1 MVRHV
6 HIKRAPVLLKHS
18 VVALLC
24 RPVPMIADTIRKLGP
39 LVAMGN
45 YRIASMIR
53 GQVEA
58 LKDQKQ
64 GGQNYF
70 SEQQGWM
77 PVSGV

>member
-1 MVRHV
+1 
-6 HIKRAPVLLKHS
+6 
-18 VVALLC
+18 
-24 RPVPMIADTIRKLGP
+24 MIADTIRKLGP